1 MGPYTGIK
9 LLGAGASL
17 RTGESLVSPSGNA
30 RFTVQPDGNAVVYQV
45 QPDGT
50 EKCLFAT
57 HTHAGNPAALG
68 QGAAFVIQEDDNA
81 VLYDTAGKPVWA
93 TNTVEKGVGRVTL
106 ALGDNGVLVLV
117 DEADP
122 PTAVWNS
129 GPRGELRK
137 EWGGG
142 GRGGGGGTGT
152 RPVWRRPLW
161 AAAAAAMRGRAGPTT
176 PVSSLKTSLPLSTQ
190 HSHAPSHPHCSLVP
204 SPPTGIKAA
213 FESLSAGATYLAER
227 GTYYASDAYD
237 KSKVVAA
244 KTLDQA
250 KAYGATAVEEAKVFG
265 EKVKSQSADA
275 YATASEKAGQALEVA
290 KEKAAVVADKAQ
302 DVAGKVVD
310 KANEAYA
317 AARK

>member
-1 MGPYTGIK
+1 MGPYSGIK

-17 RTGESLVSPSGNA
+17 RAGESLVSPSGNA
-30 RFTVQPDGNAVVYQV
+30 KFTIQPDGNAVVYQV
-45 QPDGT
+45 QADGT

-68 QGAAFVIQEDDNA
+68 AGKSFVIQEDDNA
-81 VLYDTAGKPVWA
+81 VLYDGAGKPVWA

-129 GPRGELRK
+129 GPRGIR
-137 EWGGG
+137 
-142 GRGGGGGTGT
+142 
-152 RPVWRRPLW
+152 
-161 AAAAAAMRGRAGPTT
+161 
-176 PVSSLKTSLPLSTQ
+176 
-190 HSHAPSHPHCSLVP
+190 
-204 SPPTGIKAA
+204 AA

-237 KSKVVAA
+237 KSKAVAV

-250 KAYGATAVEEAKVFG
+250 KTYGATAVEEAKVFG
-265 EKVKSQSADA
+265 EKVKTQSTEA
-275 YATASEKAGQALEVA
+275 YHAAAEKAGEVYEVA
-290 KEKAAVVADKAQ
+290 KDKAAVAAAQAQDAAGKVADKAT
-302 DVAGKVVD
+302 
-310 KANEAYA
+310 EAYNSAAA

>member
-1 MGPYTGIK
+1 MGPYSGIK

-17 RTGESLVSPSGNA
+17 GLGESLVSPSGNA
-30 RFTVQPDGNAVVYQV
+30 RFTIQPDGNAVVYQV

-50 EKCLFAT
+50 EKCMFAT

-68 QGAAFVIQEDDNA
+68 AGASFVIQEDDNC
-81 VLYDTAGKPVWA
+81 VLYDRAGKPVWA

-129 GPRGELRK
+129 GPRG
-137 EWGGG
+137 
-142 GRGGGGGTGT
+142 
-152 RPVWRRPLW
+152 
-161 AAAAAAMRGRAGPTT
+161 
-176 PVSSLKTSLPLSTQ
+176 
-190 HSHAPSHPHCSLVP
+190 
-204 SPPTGIKAA
+204 IKAA

-227 GTYYASDAYD
+227 GTYYASDAYE

-250 KAYGATAVEEAKVFG
+250 KEYGAQGVDQAKAFG
-265 EKVKSQSADA
+265 EKVKAQSTEVYHAA
-275 YATASEKAGQALEVA
+275 AEKAGAAYEVA
-290 KEKAAVVADKAQ
+290 KDKAAVVADKAT
-302 DVAGKVVD
+302 DAAGKVAD
-310 KANEAYA
+310 KAQGAYA

>member
-1 MGPYTGIK
+1 MGPYSGIK

-30 RFTVQPDGNAVVYQV
+30 RFTIQPDGNAVVYQI
-45 QPDGT
+45 QADGT

-68 QGAAFVIQEDDNA
+68 QGKAFVIQEDDNA
-81 VLYDTAGKPVWA
+81 VLYDGSGKPVWA
-93 TNTVEKGVGRVTL
+93 TNTVEKGAGRVTL

-129 GPRGELRK
+129 GPRG
-137 EWGGG
+137 
-142 GRGGGGGTGT
+142 
-152 RPVWRRPLW
+152 
-161 AAAAAAMRGRAGPTT
+161 
-176 PVSSLKTSLPLSTQ
+176 
-190 HSHAPSHPHCSLVP
+190 
-204 SPPTGIKAA
+204 IKAA

-237 KSKVVAA
+237 KSKAVAA
-244 KTLDQA
+244 KTLDQT
-250 KAYGATAVEEAKVFG
+250 KAYGGETLEQAKVFG
-265 EKVKSQSADA
+265 EKVKAQSTEA
-275 YATASEKAGQALEVA
+275 YHAAAEKAGEVYEVA
-290 KEKAAVVADKAQ
+290 KDKAAVAVDKAQ
-302 DVAGKVVD
+302 DVAGKVAD
-310 KANEAYA
+310 KATEAYNQAAA

>member
-81 VLYDTAGKPVWA
+81 VLYDAAGKPVWA

-129 GPRGELRK
+129 GPRGE
-137 EWGGG
+137 
-142 GRGGGGGTGT
+142 
-152 RPVWRRPLW
+152 
-161 AAAAAAMRGRAGPTT
+161 
-176 PVSSLKTSLPLSTQ
+176 
-190 HSHAPSHPHCSLVP
+190 C
-204 SPPTGIKAA
+204 
-213 FESLSAGATYLAER
+213 
-227 GTYYASDAYD
+227 
-237 KSKVVAA
+237 
-244 KTLDQA
+244 
-250 KAYGATAVEEAKVFG
+250 
-265 EKVKSQSADA
+265 
-275 YATASEKAGQALEVA
+275 
-290 KEKAAVVADKAQ
+290 
-302 DVAGKVVD
+302 
-310 KANEAYA
+310 
-317 AARK
+317 